1 MEKVV
6 PHGENEG
13 EKVSEDNSNTAL
25 TDEKGRMKR
34 AKRHSINDGWFR
46 YMTAQI
52 GLGADEKN
60 RDYRVPIPAD
70 KPIPWYSSSD
80 RRPYIGLELLGDCE
94 HNAEQSSHSL

>member
-1 MEKVV
+1 MIMEKVV

-52 GLGADEKN
+52 GLGADE
-60 RDYRVPIPAD
+60 R
-70 KPIPWYSSSD
+70 
-80 RRPYIGLELLGDCE
+80 
-94 HNAEQSSHSL
+94 SHSCRQANPLI